1 MSKDFLGAHP
11 SNLRYLGDLM
21 SSKFIVAEKK
31 ISKMAGD
38 FLAKAGELL
47 AAAGEEFSPGSPGP
61 LYKPYFGVKLHHRV

>member
-11 SNLRYLGDLM
+11 SNLIYLGDLM
-21 SSKFIVAEKK
+21 SAKFIVAVKK
-31 ISKMAGD
+31 ISKMAGE

-61 LYKPYFGVKLHHRV
+61 LYKP

>member
-31 ISKMAGD
+31 ISKMAGE

-61 LYKPYFGVKLHHRV
+61 LYKPYL